1 MTDTPMG
8 RDLKLNIGLLTL
20 CQALANSAN
29 VILVTTS
36 ALVGYMLSPDKSLAT
51 LPMAFQLAL
60 TAASTVPASLIMKA
74 IGRRAGFLIGALCG
88 MSGGLLGTWAILEH
102 HFILF
107 IGATSLMGIANGFA
121 MYYRFAAADMAPAS
135 AKAKAISWG
144 VAGGIIAA
152 IIGPEIAKRTHDLF
166 TDAEF
171 AGTYLTLAC
180 LPVLAI
186 LILMIA
192 RITEPVENKAAGG
205 GRLFAELFRQ
215 PAFPVALFGGMVGYG
230 VMSFIMTATPLAMQQ
245 RGYDFSNT
253 AFVIQWHVLGMFG
266 PSLFT
271 GHIIRRVGV
280 LPVMLAGAALEII
293 CVAVNISG
301 TEVWQFWTALFCL
314 GLGWNFLYVGSS
326 TLLTECYRPEERA
339 RVQALNEFTTFGT
352 VAISSFSAGAV
363 NHLFG
368 WNVINLATL
377 PLLAVVAI
385 AIILLILH
393 RRTSVQT
400 AG

>member
-1 MTDTPMG
+1 MN

-51 LPMAFQLAL
+51 LPMAFQLAS

-74 IGRRAGFLIGALCG
+74 IGRRTGFLIGALCG
-88 MSGGLLGTWAILEH
+88 MSGGLLGAWAIMEH

-107 IGATSLMGIANGFA
+107 IAATSLMGIANGFA

-135 AKAKAISWG
+135 AKAKAISWV

-152 IIGPEIAKRTHDLF
+152 IIGPEIAKRTHSLF

-171 AGTYLTLAC
+171 AGTYLTLGC
-180 LPVLAI
+180 LPVLSI
-186 LILMIA
+186 LILMVA

-205 GRLFAELFRQ
+205 GRLFGELFRQ

-230 VMSFIMTATPLAMQQ
+230 VMSFIMTATPLAMQE

-280 LPVMLAGAALEII
+280 LPIMMGGAALEII
-293 CVAVNISG
+293 CVAVNIGG

-339 RVQALNEFTTFGT
+339 RVQALNEFLTFGT

-377 PLLAVVAI
+377 PLLALITIV
-385 AIILLILH
+385 IILLMLH
-393 RRTSVQT
+393 RRSSAETVS
-400 AG
+400 

>member
-1 MTDTPMG
+1 MS
-8 RDLKLNIGLLTL
+8 RQLKFSVGLLTL
-20 CQALANSAN
+20 CQALANCAN

-51 LPMAFQLAL
+51 LPMAFQLAS
-60 TAASTVPASLIMKA
+60 TAASTVPASMIMKA
-74 IGRRAGFLIGALCG
+74 IGRRTGFIIGALCG
-88 MSGGLLGTWAILEH
+88 MSGGLLGAWAILEQQFVL
-102 HFILF
+102 FIL
-107 IGATSLMGIANGFA
+107 ATSLMGIANGFA
-121 MYYRFAAADMAPAS
+121 MYYRFAAADMVPAT
-135 AKAKAISWG
+135 AKATAISWV

-166 TDAEF
+166 TNAEF
-171 AGTYLTLAC
+171 AGTYLALGF

-186 LILMIA
+186 IVLA
-192 RITEPVENKAAGG
+192 VVRITEPVENKAADG
-205 GRLFAELFRQ
+205 GRTFSELFRQ

-280 LPVMLAGAALEII
+280 LPVMLAGAVLEIT

-326 TLLTECYRPEERA
+326 TLLTECYRPEERS
-339 RVQALNEFTTFGT
+339 RVQALNEFSTFGT

-363 NHLFG
+363 HHLFG
-368 WNVINLATL
+368 WNVINMATL
-377 PLLAVVAI
+377 PLLSLVTL
-385 AIILLILH
+385 AIILLMLH
-393 RRTSVQT
+393 RRRTAQT
-400 AG
+400 AH

>member
-1 MTDTPMG
+1 
-8 RDLKLNIGLLTL
+8 
-20 CQALANSAN
+20 
-29 VILVTTS
+29 
-36 ALVGYMLSPDKSLAT
+36 
-51 LPMAFQLAL
+51 
-60 TAASTVPASLIMKA
+60 
-74 IGRRAGFLIGALCG
+74 
-88 MSGGLLGTWAILEH
+88 
-102 HFILF
+102 
-107 IGATSLMGIANGFA
+107 
-121 MYYRFAAADMAPAS
+121 
-135 AKAKAISWG
+135 
-144 VAGGIIAA
+144 
-152 IIGPEIAKRTHDLF
+152 
-166 TDAEF
+166 
-171 AGTYLTLAC
+171 
-180 LPVLAI
+180 
-186 LILMIA
+186 
-192 RITEPVENKAAGG
+192 
-205 GRLFAELFRQ
+205 
-215 PAFPVALFGGMVGYG
+215 MVGYG

>member
-1 MTDTPMG
+1 MTDIPMN

-51 LPMAFQLAL
+51 LPMAFQLAS

-74 IGRRAGFLIGALCG
+74 IGRRTGFLIGALCG
-88 MSGGLLGTWAILEH
+88 MSGGLLGAWAIMEH

-107 IGATSLMGIANGFA
+107 IAATSLMGIANGFA

-135 AKAKAISWG
+135 AKAKAISWV

-152 IIGPEIAKRTHDLF
+152 IIGPEIAKRTHSLF

-171 AGTYLTLAC
+171 AGTYLTLGC
-180 LPVLAI
+180 LPVLSI
-186 LILMIA
+186 LILMVA

-205 GRLFAELFRQ
+205 GRLFGELFRQ

-230 VMSFIMTATPLAMQQ
+230 VMSFIMTATPLAMQE

-280 LPVMLAGAALEII
+280 LPIMMGGAALEII
-293 CVAVNISG
+293 CVAVNIGG

-339 RVQALNEFTTFGT
+339 RVQALNEFLTFGT

-377 PLLAVVAI
+377 PLLALITIV
-385 AIILLILH
+385 IILLMLH
-393 RRTSVQT
+393 RRSSAETVS
-400 AG
+400 